1 MSGGQLTNGQRAAH
15 ALDGI
20 NAHARSSAQQEPG
33 MSEERFFFD
42 FDRDTEPG
50 TDHARLADLLRDLQH
65 YASRRGLDFDAA
77 FAAARRDYE
86 VQRTTYQPGDAIRLA
101 GRTGDAAAAGGFPLV
116 GEIIKARPGRLPE
129 YQVEFITRR
138 QWIAEPELEAAPRFP
153 GIVTR
158 FGQVSSAHAARWCFI
173 QTARQAEEA
182 LSGAQRPRSRGH
194 QGSRPAPGRAEP
206 MVGHRASRAPAVL
219 QRGHRREGR
228 AARRAAARPEPRHPR
243 RARHACPPRHEPA
256 SRRPAV
262 TADQGGHAGAG
273 HRGTVPGPEPAMN
286 GTPAPAGAA
295 AHAAGTAHPM
305 TVTRRRRLDAMPAA
319 ATQANSRPLTHHP
332 PRGRYLRPEQRPGFS
347 WKGRQLCQVPPS
359 PAGYRISLRSAR
371 HASSSPRP
379 RTQPAPGNSR

>member
-1 MSGGQLTNGQRAAH
+1 MSDGQLTNGQRAAH

-77 FAAARRDYE
+77 LAAARRDYE

-182 LSGAQRPRSRGH
+182 LSGASAPEAGDIRDLARLLDALSRWSGIA
-194 QGSRPAPGRAEP
+194 RPALLRSCSEVIGEKDGQLVAQPPGRNP
-206 MVGHRASRAPAVL
+206 VTL
-219 QRGHRREGR
+219 
-228 AARRAAARPEPRHPR
+228 AALDTP
-243 RARHACPPRHEPA
+243 
-256 SRRPAV
+256 
-262 TADQGGHAGAG
+262 
-273 HRGTVPGPEPAMN
+273 VPLGMSL
-286 GTPAPAGAA
+286 PAG
-295 AHAAGTAHPM
+295 GSPSPP
-305 TVTRRRRLDAMPAA
+305 TREAMPAR
-319 ATQANSRPLTHHP
+319 ATA
-332 PRGRYLRPEQRPGFS
+332 GRSPG
-347 WKGRQLCQVPPS
+347 RS
-359 PAGYRISLRSAR
+359 P
-371 HASSSPRP
+371 
-379 RTQPAPGNSR
+379 Q